1 MPKNSGT
8 FFLINYLNNRI
19 FLSGNARV
27 YHLQNPD
34 PIDAFEQNNSARE
47 QRMVKSITPAL
58 DREQVEES
66 LRESEERYRD
76 LLDNAND
83 LIQSVAPDGSFLY
96 VNRAWKETLG
106 YTDDEIATLKIFD
119 IISPEC
125 RSHCMTTFQ
134 RVMEGEKI
142 RHVQVRFVAK
152 DGRVVSLEG
161 SANCNSVDGA
171 PVATRSIF
179 RDVTERDRMAQELRE
194 SEERYRQLCENAP
207 EAIFVHSEGHY
218 LYANREAFRLYGAEG
233 PEQIIGQP
241 VLSFVHPGY
250 REIVEERIKQLD
262 QPGHTTPRREQKI
275 VRLDGTVIDVEATG
289 TSITLRGKP
298 AVQVI
303 LRDITE
309 RKQAE
314 REREEW
320 NRTLEQKVE
329 EKTRHLK
336 EAQAKLIQTEK
347 MATLSE
353 VVSGASHELN
363 NPLAGILGAIQL
375 LRKSALV
382 KPIEPGL
389 MDEIDVLESMESA
402 ALRCQKIVEDLIRF
416 STQSRC
422 SFSQVDI
429 NQVLRDV
436 QEAMAGQ
443 EGQENVRIT
452 WLTDPAIPSI
462 EGDFV
467 KLFEVFANILQNAR
481 SAMPDGGS
489 IEIATRLV
497 EENGAAT
504 VVATVKDTGCG
515 IPAENLGKIFDPF
528 FTTKPAG
535 KGPGLGLT
543 VSYAVIKRHH
553 GEIDV
558 RSTLGNGTEVTVTLP
573 VRQPRS

>member
-1 MPKNSGT
+1 M
-8 FFLINYLNNRI
+8 
-19 FLSGNARV
+19 A
-27 YHLQNPD
+27 
-34 PIDAFEQNNSARE
+34 
-47 QRMVKSITPAL
+47 KSISPNF
-58 DREQVEES
+58 DRERAEES

-96 VNRAWKETLG
+96 VNRAWKEALG
-106 YTDDEIATLKIFD
+106 YTDEEIASLKIFD

-125 RSHCMTTFQ
+125 RSHCLTTFQ
-134 RVMEGEKI
+134 RVMEGEKV
-142 RHVQVRFVAK
+142 RQVEARFLAK

-161 SANCNSVDGA
+161 SANCNFVDGA

-179 RDVTERDRMAQELRE
+179 RDVTERNRIAQELRE
-194 SEERYRQLCENAP
+194 SEERYRQLFESAP
-207 EAIFVHSEGHY
+207 EAIFVHSEGKY
-218 LYANREAFRLYGAEG
+218 CYANQEAFRLFGAER

-241 VLSFVHPGY
+241 VLSFVHPDY
-250 REIVEERIKQLD
+250 REMVAERIRQLE
-262 QPGHTTPRREQKI
+262 QPGRATPRREQKI
-275 VRLDGTVIDVEATG
+275 VRLDGIVIDVEATG
-289 TSITLRGKP
+289 TSITSRGKP

-303 LRDITE
+303 IRDITE
-309 RKQAE
+309 RKRAE

-329 EKTRHLK
+329 EKTRHLR

-375 LRKSALV
+375 LRRSALV

-416 STQSRC
+416 STQARC
-422 SFSQVDI
+422 SFNQVDI

-436 QEAMAGQ
+436 HEAMAGQ
-443 EGQENVRIT
+443 EGQETVRVT
-452 WLTDPAIPSI
+452 WLTDPDIPSI

-481 SAMPDGGS
+481 SAMPEGGS
-489 IEIATRLV
+489 IEIATRMAD
-497 EENGAAT
+497 ENDAPAS
-504 VVATVKDTGCG
+504 VVITVKDTGCG

-528 FTTKPAG
+528 FTTKPVG

-543 VSYAVIKRHH
+543 VSYGVIKRHH
-553 GEIDV
+553 GEIEV
-558 RSTLGNGTEVTVTLP
+558 RSALGSGTEVTVTLP
-573 VRQPRS
+573 VRQPHS